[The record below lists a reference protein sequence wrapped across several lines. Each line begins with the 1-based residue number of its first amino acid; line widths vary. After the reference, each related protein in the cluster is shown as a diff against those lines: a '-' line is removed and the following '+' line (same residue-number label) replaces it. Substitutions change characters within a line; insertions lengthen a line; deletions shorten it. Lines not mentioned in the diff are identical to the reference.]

1 MLKSPRPNSLP
12 DNADLIR
19 SDDSIAALLEEF
31 HQRDDAVVQ
40 LTIDLIAAPS
50 PNPPGDETEPAELIV
65 QTCRRLGLPG
75 PLVVGDAPHRP
86 NLLLTIDSGKPGP
99 HLGFCGHTDT
109 KPVGDA
115 APLWRTD
122 PFAGT
127 IDGDRLY
134 GLGSTDMK
142 GALAAM
148 LFAAEWL
155 QRHRDLWTG
164 KVTYIFS
171 ADEEF
176 GSAHGAYY
184 VARAGLV
191 DGLDALILGEP
202 SGIHTDWDA
211 IRTVSRGSSCFEVV
225 VKGTQ
230 MHSSLSDSLPSVNA
244 VEAMAR
250 LMVCFREELT
260 LRYPEHPLCPSGPT
274 INIGVRTSG
283 GVGYGV
289 LPGQAIFY
297 SDVRTT
303 PGMDRDIFREDVQA
317 AIDRCSPVLRG
328 ATAEIVWREGM
339 DWSQA
344 SEIDADHPA
353 VTAARAAVRAVLGHD
368 VPIAAFTGGTD
379 AIAFQGVAGI
389 PTLAALG
396 PGLLP
401 LAHGPNEWVSLGSLR
416 AAMRIY
422 ARTVVE
428 YSATNQGAL

>member
-1 MLKSPRPNSLP
+1 MP
-12 DNADLIR
+12 DNTHR
-19 SDDSIAALLEEF
+19 TQSISAIDALLEEF
-31 HQRDDAVVQ
+31 EQRDDAVVQ

-50 PNPPGDETEPAELIV
+50 PNPPGDESAPAELIV
-65 QTCRRLGLPG
+65 QTCRRLGLPE
-75 PLVVGDAPHRP
+75 PVVAGNAPHRP
-86 NLLLTIDSGKPGP
+86 NLLLTIDSGRPGP

-127 IDGDRLY
+127 IDGGRLY

-155 QRHRDLWTG
+155 QRHTDLWTG

-176 GSAHGAYY
+176 GSAYGAYF

-191 DGLDALILGEP
+191 DGLDVIILGEP

-211 IRTVSRGSSCFEVV
+211 IRTVSRGASCFEVV
-225 VKGTQ
+225 VEGTQ
-230 MHSSLSDSLPSVNA
+230 MHSSLSDALPSVNA

-250 LMVCFREELT
+250 LMVCFREELI

-274 INIGVRTSG
+274 INIGVRTTG

-303 PGMDRDIFREDVQA
+303 PGMDRETFREDVQA
-317 AIDRCSPVLRG
+317 AIDRCAPVLRG
-328 ATAEIVWREGM
+328 ATAKVVWPEGM
-339 DWSQA
+339 DWAAA
-344 SEIDADHPA
+344 SEIDAAHPA
-353 VTAARAAVRAVLGHD
+353 VVAARAAARAVLGHD

-401 LAHGPNEWVSLGSLR
+401 LAHGPNEWVSLSSLR

-428 YSATNQGAL
+428 YSATS

>member
-1 MLKSPRPNSLP
+1 MP
-12 DNADLIR
+12 DSAPSREIDHHVI
-19 SDDSIAALLEEF
+19 ALLEEF
-31 HQRDDAVVQ
+31 EQRDAEVVQ

-50 PNPPGDETEPAELIV
+50 PNPPGDETAPVALIV
-65 QTCRRLGLPG
+65 ETCKRLGLPE
-75 PLVVGDAPHRP
+75 PVVASAEAHRP
-86 NLLLTIDSGKPGP
+86 NLILTIDSGKPGP

-122 PFAGT
+122 PFVGS

-155 QRHRDLWTG
+155 QRHTDLWMG
-164 KVTYIFS
+164 KVSYLFS
-171 ADEEF
+171 ADEEY
-176 GSAHGAYY
+176 GSTYGAYFL
-184 VARAGLV
+184 AAQGLV
-191 DGLDALILGEP
+191 DGLDAIILGEP
-202 SGIHTDWDA
+202 SGIHEDWDA
-211 IRTVSRGSSCFEVV
+211 IRTVSRGASCFEVV
-225 VKGTQ
+225 VDGTQ

-250 LMVCFREELT
+250 LMVCFREELV
-260 LRYPEHPLCPSGPT
+260 LRYPEHPLCPAGPT
-274 INIGVRTSG
+274 INIGVRTAG

-297 SDVRTT
+297 SDIRVT
-303 PGMDRDIFREDVQA
+303 PGMDRETFREDIQA
-317 AIDRCSPVLRG
+317 AIDRCAPVLRG
-328 ATAEIVWREGM
+328 ATARVVWPEGM
-339 DWSQA
+339 NWAPA
-344 SEIDADHPA
+344 SEIEITHPA
-353 VTAARAAVRAVLGHD
+353 VVASRSAASTVLGRD
-368 VPIAAFTGGTD
+368 VPIGAFTGGTD

-401 LAHGPNEWVSLGSLR
+401 LAHAPNEWVSLSSVR

-422 ARTVVE
+422 ALTVVE
-428 YSATNQGAL
+428 YTRLS

>member
-1 MLKSPRPNSLP
+1 MLAEHSDLKSACDIDR
-12 DNADLIR
+12 
-19 SDDSIAALLEEF
+19 LLAEF
-31 HQRDDAVVQ
+31 AQRDDEVVQ

-50 PNPPGDETEPAELIV
+50 PNPPGNETAPVEVIV
-65 QTCRRLGLPG
+65 QAIRRLGLPE
-75 PLVVGDAPHRP
+75 PVVVGAVPDRP
-86 NLLLTIDSGKPGP
+86 NLLLTVDSGKPGP

-115 APLWRTD
+115 APEWRTD
-122 PFAGT
+122 PFVGT

-148 LFAAEWL
+148 LFAGEWL
-155 QRHRDLWTG
+155 QRHPECWTG

-171 ADEEF
+171 ADEEY
-176 GSAHGAYY
+176 GSAFGAYY
-184 VARAGLV
+184 LARQGLV
-191 DGLDALILGEP
+191 ADCDAIILGEP
-202 SGIHTDWDA
+202 SGIHADWDA
-211 IRTVSRGSSCFEVV
+211 IRTVSRGASCFEVV
-225 VKGTQ
+225 VSGTQ

-250 LMVCFREELT
+250 LLVRFREELV
-260 LRYPEHPLCPSGPT
+260 LRFPEHPLCPTGPT
-274 INIGVRTSG
+274 INLGVRAIG

-289 LPGQAIFY
+289 VPGRAVFY
-297 SDVRTT
+297 SDIRTI
-303 PGMDRDIFREDVQA
+303 PGMTRDVFRADIESA
-317 AIDRCSPVLRG
+317 LERCAPVLHG
-328 ATAEIVWREGM
+328 ATAEVVWPEGM
-339 DWSQA
+339 DWAAA
-344 SEIDADHPA
+344 SEIDAGHPA
-353 VTAARAAVRAVLGHD
+353 VLAARSAASAVLGHA

-401 LAHGPNEWVSLGSLR
+401 LAHAPNEWVSLSSLR

-428 YSATNQGAL
+428 YSSLSE

>member
-1 MLKSPRPNSLP
+1 LP
-12 DNADLIR
+12 DNAPQLEISPDTV
-19 SDDSIAALLEEF
+19 ALLDELA
-31 HQRDDAVVQ
+31 QRDQDVVR

-50 PNPPGDETEPAELIV
+50 PNPPGDETAPVQLIV
-65 QTCRRLGLPG
+65 ETCRKLGLPE
-75 PLVVGDAPHRP
+75 PMVVGAAPHRP
-86 NLLLTIDSGKPGP
+86 NVILTIDSGRTGP

-115 APLWRTD
+115 APLWKTD
-122 PFAGT
+122 PFVGS
-127 IDGDRLY
+127 IDGDRLF

-148 LFAAEWL
+148 LYAAEWL
-155 QRHRDLWTG
+155 QRHTDRWTG
-164 KVTYIFS
+164 KVSYLFS
-171 ADEEF
+171 ADEEY
-176 GSAHGAYY
+176 GSKFGAYFL
-184 VARAGLV
+184 ARDGFV
-191 DGLDALILGEP
+191 DGLDAVILGEP
-202 SGIHTDWDA
+202 SGIHEDWDA
-211 IRTVSRGSSCFEVV
+211 IRTVSRGASCFEVV
-225 VKGTQ
+225 VNGTQ

-274 INIGVRTSG
+274 INIGVRTVG

-289 LPGQAIFY
+289 LPGQATFY
-297 SDVRTT
+297 SDIRTT
-303 PGMDRDIFREDVQA
+303 PGMDRDTFRADIQA
-317 AIDRCSPVLRG
+317 AIDRCSPVLHG
-328 ATAEIVWREGM
+328 ATAEVVWRDGM
-339 DWSQA
+339 GWSPA
-344 SEIDADHPA
+344 SEIEVDHPA
-353 VTAARAAVRAVLGHD
+353 VVASRRAAAAVLGHD

-401 LAHGPNEWVSLGSLR
+401 LAHGPNEWVSLSSLR

-422 ARTVVE
+422 ALTVLE
-428 YSATNQGAL
+428 FSAVS

>member
-1 MLKSPRPNSLP
+1 MELP
-12 DNADLIR
+12 TDAI
-19 SDDSIAALLEEF
+19 ALLEEF
-31 HQRDDAVVQ
+31 GQRDDDVVR

-50 PNPPGDETEPAELIV
+50 PNPPGDETAPAALIV
-65 QTCRRLGLPG
+65 ETCRTLGLPA
-75 PLVVGDAPHRP
+75 PIVVGAKAERS
-86 NLLLTIDSGKPGP
+86 NVTLTIDSGRPGG

-122 PFAGT
+122 PFIGT
-127 IDGDRLY
+127 VDGDRLY

-155 QRHRDLWTG
+155 QRHPDQWSG
-164 KVTYIFS
+164 KVTYLFS
-171 ADEEF
+171 ADEEY
-176 GSAHGAYY
+176 GSTFGAYFLAREGY
-184 VARAGLV
+184 V
-191 DGLDALILGEP
+191 DQLDAIILGEP
-202 SGIHTDWDA
+202 SGIHDDWDA
-211 IRTVSRGSSCFEVV
+211 IRTVSRGASCFEVV

-230 MHSSLSDSLPSVNA
+230 MHSSLSDTFGAVNA

-250 LMVCFREELT
+250 LMVRFREELT
-260 LRYPEHPLCPSGPT
+260 LRYPEHPLCPTGPT

-289 LPGQAIFY
+289 VPGQAVFY
-297 SDVRTT
+297 SDIRVT
-303 PGMDRDIFREDVQA
+303 PGMDRETFREDILA
-317 AIDRCSPVLRG
+317 AIERSSDVLNG
-328 ATAEIVWREGM
+328 ATAEVVWPDGM
-339 DWSQA
+339 DWSPA
-344 SEIDADHPA
+344 SEIEQTHPA
-353 VTAARAAVRAVLGHD
+353 VVASRSAASAVLGHD

-379 AIAFQGVAGI
+379 AIAFQGLAGV

-401 LAHGPNEWVSLGSLR
+401 LAHGPNEWVSLSSLR

-422 ARTVVE
+422 ALTVVE
-428 YSATNQGAL
+428 YSRLVQCDP